1 MPRND
6 KLQNT
11 ISDIVFKN
19 LHFCIF
25 SPSCFTLRAVT
36 LMEESMKK
44 LLIGLALGTAV
55 GMAVSEM
62 PQVKEL
68 MNKGKKKVKNLSK

>member
-1 MPRND
+1 
-6 KLQNT
+6 
-11 ISDIVFKN
+11 
-19 LHFCIF
+19 
-25 SPSCFTLRAVT
+25 
-36 LMEESMKK
+36 MKK